1 MKSFWKE
8 SYDGDK
14 DRRNGMLFL
23 GTLLGFVGAV
33 VLGGIIYAIIGA
45 DNFQNYVVPALP
57 GVAILLVAFIWQ
69 SVRREWKWRRDQ
81 LKNGALSR
89 DELLKA
95 RSKLRNSMSPPRQAE
110 VNMPDIDLKY

>member
-1 MKSFWKE
+1 MTATKTGATECFSLE
-8 SYDGDK
+8 Q
-14 DRRNGMLFL
+14 FL
-23 GTLLGFVGAV
+23 GSWAQLFSAGSFMPSSELTIFE
-33 VLGGIIYAIIGA
+33 
-45 DNFQNYVVPALP
+45 NYVVPALP

-69 SVRREWKWRRDQ
+69 SVRREWKWRRDR

>member
-1 MKSFWKE
+1 MKSFLVE

-14 DRRNGMLFL
+14 DRRYGMLFL

-45 DNFQNYVVPALP
+45 DNFLNYVVPALP
-57 GVAILLVAFIWQ
+57 GVAILLVAFICQ
-69 SVRREWKWRRDQ
+69 SVRREWKWRREQ
-81 LKNGALSR
+81 LKNAALSR
-89 DELLKA
+89 DELAKA